1 MWHVWE
7 TGEVHTEIRYGDPM
21 ERGHLEV
28 LGIDG
33 RIILK
38 WIFMTLDGLAWARLN

>member
-1 MWHVWE
+1 VTKIKKSGMGGASSAYG
-7 TGEVHTEIRYGDPM
+7 GEVHTEFWRGNLT

-28 LGIDG
+28 PSAD

-38 WIFMTLDGLAWARLN
+38 WIFKK